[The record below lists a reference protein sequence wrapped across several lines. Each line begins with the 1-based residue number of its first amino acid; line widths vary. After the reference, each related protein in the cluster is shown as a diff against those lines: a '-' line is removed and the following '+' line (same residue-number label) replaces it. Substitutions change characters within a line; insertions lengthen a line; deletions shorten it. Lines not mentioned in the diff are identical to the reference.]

1 MVTDSMN
8 DCKSSQHKH
17 KLTKNR
23 NHHGCITNRIKLNHS
38 LAKMLLIQCKWDANE
53 VLNKY
58 FACDNEYFE
67 CKGVK
72 PFHKSW
78 EDSIAKAWQ
87 YECSCSPT
95 AIQSEQNQ
103 QASSLSLLMI
113 CCDVCLDRDFKDHF
127 LSLICGH
134 SFCHDCWF
142 NYCRVNVQN
151 GQSTGIRCMNSDCQ
165 LFLPEDFVHFI
176 FKKTILLRE
185 KYDLLSFRESVDSY
199 IRMRLCINSECQT
212 VIAAQEQPASKRVT
226 CTNCNNSFCFQC
238 GNDYHAPTD
247 CKTILLWYRKCADDS
262 ETAHYISAHTK
273 LCPNCSS
280 CIEKNGGCN
289 HMSCYS
295 CKHEFCWICLG
306 TWDIHGPQYFKCSKY
321 KENLDI
327 KNESE
332 RAREALKKYLF
343 YYERW
348 DNHMKS
354 LKLEDEN
361 RQRIQAKIDDE
372 LNRNNGTWID
382 WQYLL
387 RGAKILSKC
396 RYTLQYTYPY
406 AYYMECGPQKELFE
420 FQQAALEN
428 EIENLAWKIENAE
441 TTDRGALENQ
451 MTIVEKRRTTLLY
464 NFFQY

>member
-1 MVTDSMN
+1 MFF
-8 DCKSSQHKH
+8 
-17 KLTKNR
+17 L
-23 NHHGCITNRIKLNHS
+23 
-38 LAKMLLIQCKWDANE
+38 
-53 VLNKY
+53 
-58 FACDNEYFE
+58 
-67 CKGVK
+67 
-72 PFHKSW
+72 
-78 EDSIAKAWQ
+78 
-87 YECSCSPT
+87 
-95 AIQSEQNQ
+95 
-103 QASSLSLLMI
+103 LSLHL
-113 CCDVCLDRDFKDHF
+113 
-127 LSLICGH
+127 
-134 SFCHDCWF
+134 
-142 NYCRVNVQN
+142 CR
-151 GQSTGIRCMNSDCQ
+151 
-165 LFLPEDFVHFI
+165 
-176 FKKTILLRE
+176 
-185 KYDLLSFRESVDSY
+185 
-199 IRMRLCINSECQT
+199 
-212 VIAAQEQPASKRVT
+212 
-226 CTNCNNSFCFQC
+226 
-238 GNDYHAPTD
+238 
-247 CKTILLWYRKCADDS
+247 
-262 ETAHYISAHTK
+262 
-273 LCPNCSS
+273 
-280 CIEKNGGCN
+280 
-289 HMSCYS
+289 
-295 CKHEFCWICLG
+295 LG
-306 TWDIHGPQYFKCSKY
+306 SWDIHGPQYFKCSKY

-327 KNESE
+327 KNESD

-361 RQRIQAKIDDE
+361 RERIQAKIDDE